1 MSHADGIMPSFSAQ
15 VVLEGPEEP
24 EANEEEEVLYWVVNR
39 VPQSRSL
46 MTRQRNP
53 TDLQN
58 VDPTE

>member
-1 MSHADGIMPSFSAQ
+1 MTL
-15 VVLEGPEEP
+15 VLEGPEEP